1 MHRDDVESSNIK
13 AIGYDAGISTLE
25 VEFTNGSIYQYT
37 GVPEDI
43 HKGLM
48 EADSKGKFLHASV
61 RNVFDTV
68 RQEIEDRAVGGRDA
82 SPVA

>member
-1 MHRDDVESSNIK
+1 MHRDGVQSSNIK
-13 AIGYDAGISTLE
+13 AIGYEAGTLE
-25 VEFTNGSIYQYT
+25 VEFHNGSVYQYT